1 MFTITCL
8 NMHPKCTTVKSN
20 TTDST
25 SFELFTC
32 ELLFHSLRKICCY
45 FFVFLVNVAL
55 SLSIYLSQCVC
66 MSHFQVDWNKLT
78 FNFVAF
84 FLFVFFDK
92 LHKQK
97 IHNKYFVPRASKLH
111 AIHTKPYENWC
122 RPIYYWLLSP
132 DKLIQQ
138 CNVVCWPIHQCLFPV
153 VLWGVVGWFIFLF
166 RLFSFFFSFVLF
178 QSLEFIFVTV

>member
-1 MFTITCL
+1 MSLFLYQFICL
-8 NMHPKCTTVKSN
+8 SV
-20 TTDST
+20 
-25 SFELFTC
+25 
-32 ELLFHSLRKICCY
+32 
-45 FFVFLVNVAL
+45 
-55 SLSIYLSQCVC
+55 CVC
-66 MSHFQVDWNKLT
+66 RIFKLIEI
-78 FNFVAF
+78 NLPLILLRF

-153 VLWGVVGWFIFLF
+153 VLWGVVGWFIFYFACFL
-166 RLFSFFFSFVLF
+166 FFSFVLF
-178 QSLEFIFVTV
+178 QSLEFVFVTV